1 MQVASCR
8 DPQNDTKLYGTPG
21 MGSIQWGFLPD
32 NGTWQPL
39 NLIKGELSGQQKL
52 IVAAKDPHAIVLVH
66 GFNTNQQRLRDAYHS
81 IRNIIGDNW
90 ALGPNAVY
98 GFSWPSQSGAAPWH
112 YWTAFNHSI
121 ASGEALR
128 QMILDLKQYGYKRVS
143 IVCHSMGSI
152 LVMNMLKSIEA
163 GLVYRVVIHGGD
175 AAWQAFKTKNHF
187 GAACAAKINRLCSYY
202 SKGDEILRF
211 LAKFVRPVERIG
223 ERAMPLDSTANYY
236 SKDAQ
241 ELTTDNT
248 DVNHS
253 TYMSSIPILR
263 DTALRLE
270 AQ

>member
-8 DPQNDTKLYGTPG
+8 DPKNDTKPYGTPG

-32 NGTWQPL
+32 NGTFAPL
-39 NLIKGELSGQQKL
+39 NLFKGEARFQQKVTL
-52 IVAAKDPHAIVLVH
+52 ANESSHAIILVH

-81 IRNIIGDNW
+81 IRNILGDNW
-90 ALGPNAVY
+90 ALGPNAIY
-98 GFSWPSQSGAAPWH
+98 GFSWPSQSGASPFH

-152 LVMNMLKSIEA
+152 LVMNMLKSIES
-163 GLVYRVVIHGGD
+163 GLVHRVVIHGGD
-175 AAWQAFKTKNHF
+175 AAWGAFKTKNHF
-187 GAACAAKINRLCSYY
+187 GSQCAAKINRLYSYY
-202 SKGDEILRF
+202 SRGDEILRF
-211 LAKFVRPVERIG
+211 VAKLVRPVERIG
-223 ERAMPLDSTANYY
+223 EREMPMHSPDSYK
-236 SKDAQ
+236 SIDAQ
-241 ELTTDNT
+241 GLTTDHA

-270 AQ
+270 A